1 MFTENI
7 LWLVP
12 NRGLRKSVHVLQAM
26 HVFHQHSLV
35 CELLPTAIA
44 APQIYL
50 KVGTKPFNH
59 TDTDRLYAQPLKYIP

>member
-1 MFTENI
+1 M
-7 LWLVP
+7 
-12 NRGLRKSVHVLQAM
+12 LQAM

-50 KVGTKPFNH
+50 KGGTKPFNH